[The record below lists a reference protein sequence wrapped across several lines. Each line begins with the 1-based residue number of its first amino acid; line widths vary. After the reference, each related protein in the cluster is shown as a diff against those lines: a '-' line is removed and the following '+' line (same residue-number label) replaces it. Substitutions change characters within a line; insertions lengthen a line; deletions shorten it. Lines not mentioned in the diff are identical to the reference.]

1 MSYIS
6 ISAYEKH
13 RNLCIVEHAS
23 TNTAEE
29 HEFKT
34 PSEILSQAK
43 QNNKAVMLLGKN
55 CECKV
60 VWLG

>member
-13 RNLCIVEHAS
+13 HTPCIVEHAS

-29 HEFKT
+29 DEFKT

-55 CECKV
+55 CEYKA